1 MILGRGPLPF
11 HARCEMPCRLRS
23 ATLSNR
29 ACMVIDRIR
38 QAGKI
43 LVSGFLFSVL
53 GVGGILL
60 SLLVVPFLK
69 LAPGG
74 KQARQRRGRWMIHVL
89 FKAFVWAL
97 QASGILRLEVEGL
110 PDPKDLAGKLLLPN
124 HPGYLDVVLII
135 SLLGEAACVV
145 KEPVY
150 DSLFFGGVVRAA
162 GHVPNRD
169 PESVIAAGVEALS
182 QGSGLI
188 LFPEGTRT
196 QLGSP
201 LKFQRGAAHIAL
213 RSHAAIV
220 PLIVT
225 CNPPLLEKGA
235 KWYDVPMRTCRYR
248 VSIQAPL
255 AFDLPGIDQLPPHLA
270 ARLLT
275 RALEQY
281 FSKEVY
287 ESGSHPAGN

>member
-1 MILGRGPLPF
+1 MF
-11 HARCEMPCRLRS
+11 
-23 ATLSNR
+23 
-29 ACMVIDRIR
+29 VDRIR
-38 QAGKI
+38 LVGKI
-43 LVSGFLFSVL
+43 LVSGLLFSTL

-60 SLLVVPFLK
+60 SLMVVPFMR

-74 KQARQRRGRWMIHVL
+74 TGARQRRGRWMIHVF

-97 QASGILRLEVEGL
+97 QGSGILLLDVDGL
-110 PDPKDLAGKLLLPN
+110 PDPKALEGKLLLAN

-135 SLLGEAACVV
+135 SLLGKAACVV

-150 DSLFFGGVVRAA
+150 DSFFFGGVVRAA

-169 PESVIAAGVEALS
+169 PESVIAAGAEALR
-182 QGSGLI
+182 QGNALI
-188 LFPEGTRT
+188 VFPEGTRT
-196 QLGSP
+196 APGSP

-213 RSHAAIV
+213 RSQAPIV

-255 AFDLPGIDQLPPHLA
+255 DLDLPGIEQLPPHLA

-275 RALEQY
+275 RELEHH
-281 FSKEVY
+281 FNKEVH
-287 ESGSHPAGN
+287 ESGNHSAGDQAIHHRDPGAGGYSA